1 MAVIRNRT
9 QQQYTNIANSIFRNR
24 ELSLRDRGLLT
35 TLLSLPDN
43 WEFSVAGLN
52 RILEKD
58 GKHTI
63 SAGLAN
69 LEKQGYLIRYQT
81 KFENGKFSVS
91 EWEVLEEPEVV
102 EPLSDFPATENPS
115 AEKPMP
121 ENQAQS
127 NTNLFTTKESI
138 MNQSSEEDEYREKW
152 KYEHVEK
159 AVTKRVANAVFVE
172 MLQRAEKTK
181 ITEKEFAEICKQI
194 KDYDKP
200 ISNMKAFVKR
210 CLDNYFSGKS
220 ASYQSKKNAFHNFH
234 QRDYD
239 FEALERELLS
249 N

>member
-43 WEFSVAGLN
+43 WEFSVAGLT

-69 LEKQGYLIRYQT
+69 LEKQGYLIRHQT
-81 KFENGKFSVS
+81 KSEKGKFSIS
-91 EWEVLEEPEVV
+91 EWEVLEEPEVA
-102 EPLSDFPATENPS
+102 EPLSDFPTTENPS
-115 AEKPMP
+115 AEKPLP

-127 NTNLFTTKESI
+127 NTNLFTTKETI
-138 MNQSSEEDEYREKW
+138 MNQSSEEEEYKAKW
-152 KYEHVEK
+152 KYAQIEK
-159 AVTKRVANAVFVE
+159 VMTKRIADAVFME
-172 MLQRAEKTK
+172 ILQRAEKTK

-200 ISNMKAFVKR
+200 INNMKAFVKR
-210 CLDNYFSGKS
+210 CVDNYFSGES
-220 ASYQSKKNAFHNFH
+220 VSYQQKKNSFHNYQ
-234 QRDYD
+234 QREYD